1 MMNDPTRMPAGPAR
15 PSASTPTTVTDPT
28 TTVPAATEPTAADLM
43 ATNGAP
49 ASGTPLDSAGRKAL
63 EEKVVA
69 LLKEVYD
76 PEIPVNIYDLGMIYE
91 IAIKED
97 ATAHV
102 KMTLTSPMCPVAGTL
117 PGEVETKVKSIP
129 GMSNATVE
137 LTWEPPWDKEMISE
151 AGKLV
156 LNIF

>member
-1 MMNDPTRMPAGPAR
+1 MNEPNPTDA
-15 PSASTPTTVTDPT
+15 VD
-28 TTVPAATEPTAADLM
+28 
-43 ATNGAP
+43 
-49 ASGTPLDSAGRKAL
+49 KKIL

-76 PEIPVNIYDLGMIYE
+76 PEIPVNIYDLGMIYD
-91 IAIKED
+91 IDIRDD

-102 KMTLTSPMCPVAGTL
+102 RMTLTSPMCPVAGSL
-117 PGEVETKVKSIP
+117 PGEVETKVRSIP
-129 GMSNATVE
+129 GLSGATVE

>member
-1 MMNDPTRMPAGPAR
+1 MNEPTPIDATANDPAT
-15 PSASTPTTVTDPT
+15 
-28 TTVPAATEPTAADLM
+28 PAAVT
-43 ATNGAP
+43 
-49 ASGTPLDSAGRKAL
+49 TPLDAAEKKML

-76 PEIPVNIYDLGMIYE
+76 PEIPVNIYDLGMIYD
-91 IAIKED
+91 IAIQDD
-97 ATAHV
+97 ATARV
-102 KMTLTSPMCPVAGTL
+102 QMTLTSPMCPVAGSL
-117 PGEVETKVKSIP
+117 PGEVETKVRSIP
-129 GMSNATVE
+129 GLAGATVE